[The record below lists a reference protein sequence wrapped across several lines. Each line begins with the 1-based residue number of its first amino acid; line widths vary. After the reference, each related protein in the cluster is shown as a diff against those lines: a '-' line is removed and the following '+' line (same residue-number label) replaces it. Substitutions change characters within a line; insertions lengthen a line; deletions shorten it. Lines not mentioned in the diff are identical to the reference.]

1 MPSKTLLAYIQT
13 ELAKGVSEASIRTQ
27 CLSAGWHQ
35 TMVDEAFAFLQSV
48 QDSPGSAKA
57 LALEKK
63 SRLIPLIRIGF
74 GLLFVT
80 YLFKLL
86 SIASVVV
93 IMQRAV
99 SSAVQGTL
107 TSEFLTYNGWFFP
120 TMLALTFVASY
131 LSLKI
136 YFSIPQR
143 TNSVWKKAMLTL
155 IFILL
160 IELVTQYLAIQYALP
175 INDLSNS
182 Y

>member
-1 MPSKTLLAYIQT
+1 MPSKTLLTYIQT
-13 ELAKGVSEASIRTQ
+13 ELAKGISEASIRTQ
-27 CLSAGWHQ
+27 CLSAGWPQ
-35 TMVDEAFAFLQSV
+35 TMIDEAFAFLQSIKNGP
-48 QDSPGSAKA
+48 DSTQG
-57 LALEKK
+57 LALKKK

-74 GLLFVT
+74 GLLFAT

-93 IMQRAV
+93 IMQRAT
-99 SSAVQGTL
+99 SNAFKGAL
-107 TSEFLTYNGWFFP
+107 PSEFLTYNEWFFP
-120 TMLALTFVASY
+120 TMLALTFLASY
-131 LSLKI
+131 LSLRI

-175 INDLSNS
+175 INNLSNS